1 MLRNATLSG
10 ESGIPFGLTFDRVS
24 PVGAVRNPKDCCNE
38 RNEASLSLTLTSLSL
53 AVATQQSALSPHTW
67 PFSVSLLPQQA
78 YLVGGSVRDAL
89 LNRQADYLDL
99 DFVLPE
105 KAIETAA
112 AIAHHYKAGFV
123 VLDAE
128 HQIARVVFRNATV
141 DFAQQIGASIT
152 VDLQRRDFTINAIAY
167 SPHSETLV
175 DPLDGYA
182 DLQRKTLCMV
192 AAENLAEDPLRLLRA
207 YRQAAQLGFSLDPD
221 TQITLRRLA
230 PLLKDMAAERVR
242 GELDCL
248 LSLPQGSVL
257 LHTAWQDGILQTW
270 LPTVGE
276 GELKQLRAMDRTA
289 AQLHERWPDYSGL
302 LHSWVKEATAPGLH
316 RNWLKATKLS
326 QLLMPEGLRAE
337 ATLTRLKYSRVEQQA
352 VLSILKGW
360 HLLQTHRPENSER
373 PLTIPQQY
381 DLFKAAGTGFVGLAL
396 LALVNDVPEA
406 VLLPLIERYLNP
418 QDPVAHPQPLL
429 SGRDLIQGLG
439 LKPGPQIGDLLE
451 AIQLAQ
457 AEGLVTSRDEALAWV
472 QRQGKPE
479 SCPPA

>member
-1 MLRNATLSG
+1 M
-10 ESGIPFGLTFDRVS
+10 
-24 PVGAVRNPKDCCNE
+24 
-38 RNEASLSLTLTSLSL
+38 SLTLTSLSL

-105 KAIETAA
+105 KAVETAA

-128 HQIARVVFRNATV
+128 HQIARVVFNNATV

-192 AAENLAEDPLRLLRA
+192 ASENLEEDPLRLLRA
-207 YRQAAQLGFSLDPD
+207 YRQAAQLGFSLDPA
-221 TQITLRRLA
+221 TQATLRTLA
-230 PLLKDMAAERVR
+230 PLLKGMAAERVR

-270 LPTVGE
+270 LPSVGAP
-276 GELKQLRAMDRTA
+276 ELNQLLAIDRTA
-289 AQLHERWPDYSGL
+289 AQIHERWPDYSRL

-316 RNWLKATKLS
+316 RSWLKATKLS
-326 QLLMPEGLRAE
+326 QLLIAEGVHAE

-352 VLSILKGW
+352 VVSILKGW
-360 HLLQTHRPENSER
+360 HLLQSFQPDQ

-381 DLFKAAGTGFVGLAL
+381 ELFKASGVGFVGLAL
-396 LALVNDVPEA
+396 LALVNGVPET
-406 VLLPLIERYLNP
+406 VVLPLIERYLNSH
-418 QDPVAHPQPLL
+418 DPVAHPQPLL

-457 AEGLVTSRDEALAWV
+457 AEGLVTTRDEALIWV
-472 QRQGKPE
+472 QQRCQG
-479 SCPPA
+479 